1 VQNTHARTGFPKK
14 VSFQQQVAYPQRS
27 RRQDP
32 PTRQTLSPPSLAAL
46 FHRHSVNVLPTAL
59 VIDETGKKT
68 FDTFA
73 LIDPCT
79 PTSFLVSS
87 LTSAFRLPTTNGE
100 ESICMASIR
109 SKVAE
114 AIKLEVVL
122 KIKPNVR
129 IRTPIRSLSKSVV
142 KKFRELPLADERFHR
157 PATSSLIPG
166 ADEGLPVAQKSVFGW
181 ILSGACTQ
189 A

>member
-1 VQNTHARTGFPKK
+1 
-14 VSFQQQVAYPQRS
+14 
-27 RRQDP
+27 
-32 PTRQTLSPPSLAAL
+32 
-46 FHRHSVNVLPTAL
+46 L
-59 VIDETGKKT
+59 VIDETGEKT

-79 PTSFLVSS
+79 PTSFIVSS

-100 ESICMASIR
+100 EGICTASIR
-109 SKVAE
+109 SKVAK
-114 AIKLEVVL
+114 AIKL
-122 KIKPNVR
+122 NVR

-157 PATSSLIPG
+157 PATISLILG

-181 ILSGACTQ
+181 ILSSACTQ